1 MPANV
6 RAYVIGNVAVDET
19 ISVSTMPEAGASI
32 LGREETRDLGG
43 KGANQA
49 VVMAR
54 TGLPTTLVAAVGE
67 DFRAQT
73 IRNQLAPEPVEAK
86 LIALA
91 GRSSDFSII
100 FTTPDGEN
108 AIVTTTD
115 SAGSLTTEE
124 AIAGLDT
131 AVSGNLMALQGNL
144 SQATTLGLLQEAR
157 RRDLITA
164 FNPSPLRPYFGDFWP
179 LVDIAFLNR
188 GEAESLF
195 IRHGSDRK
203 AAAIGRAPRRSDA
216 WRRRRPAGK
225 PWGRYRHHSGRL
237 HQGDR
242 HNRRR
247 RHLHGGG
254 TGFGCVARRRAR
266 PPRHRP
272 CRIRLRP
279 DSQPSRHAL
288 GLPDQRGTAGDP
300 GALRPRQGPSVPQR
314 FSLNQPRIFFH
325 RRP

>member
-6 RAYVIGNVAVDET
+6 RAHVIGNVAVDET

-86 LIALA
+86 LISLA

-115 SAGSLTTEE
+115 SAGSLTPEE
-124 AIAGLDT
+124 AIAALDT
-131 AVSGNLMALQGNL
+131 AVSGDLMVLQGNL
-144 SQATTLGLLQEAR
+144 SEATTLGLLQEAR
-157 RRDLITA
+157 RRGLVTA

-188 GEAESLF
+188 GEAEILTGSSDTAATEKLLQSGV
-195 IRHGSDRK
+195 RHVVLTLGGEGALLASRG
-203 AAAIGRAPRRSDA
+203 AAIATIPAVATKAIDTTGAGDTFMAVALASAALRGVELDARAIVHAASA
-216 WRRRRPAGK
+216 SA
-225 PWGRYRHHSGRL
+225 L
-237 HQGDR
+237 
-242 HNRRR
+242 
-247 RHLHGGG
+247 
-254 TGFGCVARRRAR
+254 TV
-266 PPRHRP
+266 
-272 CRIRLRP
+272 
-279 DSQPSRHAL
+279 SR
-288 GLPDQRGTAGDP
+288 RGTRSAFP
-300 GALRPRQGPSVPQR
+300 TTEELQAILAR
-314 FSLNQPRIFFH
+314 
-325 RRP
+325 